1 MWKLT
6 MGIPFFNV
14 PYGHISLYVL
24 ANQQPF
30 RYGRDYSRFEKS
42 FSKVAIESG
51 YQRDGEETVPA
62 GKASAYYLRFTR
74 SSDGQLSLRCF
85 IENSVVVLFYE
96 GSSK

>member
-6 MGIPFFNV
+6 MGMPFFNV

-24 ANQQPF
+24 ANQPPF
-30 RYGRDYSRFEKS
+30 LYGRDYSRFEKG

-62 GKASAYYLRFTR
+62 GEASA
-74 SSDGQLSLRCF
+74 
-85 IENSVVVLFYE
+85 
-96 GSSK
+96 